1 MTFVLFYIDIDEK
14 FCYTLYN
21 IGKEKLMKTVKI
33 LLICILVMLLSV
45 SVFAAEGD
53 VYYLAD
59 GKNGDGSTAQ
69 NAGGSLA
76 DAYAALSDG
85 GTIVVCEPYTISS
98 EFTSIAH
105 SGKLTITS
113 VYGGV
118 DYRATKNAAIIFA
131 SNMYLG
137 GETEFKN
144 IVLTSAIDYPSIFA
158 YNYSLLLGNGITC
171 KKGETSKTYLS
182 VMGGGKGAYKNKST
196 NLTINSGTWQRVRG
210 GTAAGGSEN
219 YTVNLTINGGEF
231 IEKVTLGSSASHD
244 GDIYATINGGTF
256 YQGLVGATLSTDSDY
271 FYSNVYLNINGG
283 VFYAKLSLALND
295 KGMYSGSFNVSIT
308 DGEFAHLVDFE
319 GTSHLAGNMT
329 SVLDGTINFG
339 APETGTYTF
348 TNPVRNDGADP
359 WLFYHDG
366 YYYYTSTTS
375 TSSVKLTKVTN
386 IGDLMRS
393 NGTTIYTPEEGKPWA
408 ASTWSPTILHYTDE
422 EVGVGNGGWYLFF
435 GGEDETDVTDVNHR
449 MYVLKCLDG
458 DNLLGRWG
466 NPVTGEVNLPQRVS
480 APGIANF
487 DSTWAAGQG
496 DIRINGK
503 VYMLY
508 VTEVNKHTNN
518 YYQTINIISMKNP
531 WTFEGKPTV
540 ICTPTYDWEMHGY
553 GKIND
558 TLWAPKVVEAA
569 TPVYG
574 NDGSVFIVYSGSNY
588 TTDYYCLGQL
598 KFKGGDPMVAS
609 NWEKKSTPILSQ
621 GNGVRGTGS
630 ASYVVDTAGQGWV
643 CYNAYLDSD
652 ETRTRHAMVEPYTAT
667 SKGVV
672 IGDGSGKAA
681 PETKVYTAAFNPLSL
696 AEKARGFTALSVY
709 GETDGKTAKL
719 TFTPVEG
726 AAAYLIRRDG
736 KLLGTTTELDYADT
750 MPFGM
755 HTYKVEALVN
765 GKIISNDTVRLANYE
780 GLTYGDMDS
789 DGDIDI
795 LDSLLLLKDIID
807 GNNSTATLLDVMKIM
822 KCIY

>member
-1 MTFVLFYIDIDEK
+1 
-14 FCYTLYN
+14 
-21 IGKEKLMKTVKI
+21 MKYLKI
-33 LLICILVMLLSV
+33 FAILVFAFLLSLAA
-45 SVFAAEGD
+45 FAAESD
-53 VYYLAD
+53 VYFLKD
-59 GKNGDGSTAQ
+59 GGSGNGSSATA
-69 NAGGSLA
+69 AGGSLA
-76 DAYAALSDG
+76 DAYNALSDG
-85 GTIVVCEPYTISS
+85 GTLVICGPYTIKS

-113 VYGGV
+113 VYGGT
-118 DYRATKNAAIIFA
+118 DYRKTNNATIVFG
-131 SNMYLG
+131 SNLYLG

-144 IVLTSAIDYPSIFA
+144 IVLTSSIDYPSIFA
-158 YNYSLLLGNGITC
+158 YNYPLVLGSGIEC

-182 VMGGGKGAYKNKST
+182 VMGGGKGAYKNKTT
-196 NLTINSGTWQRVRG
+196 NVTINSGTWQRVRG
-210 GTAAGGSEN
+210 GTAAGGSTN
-219 YTVNLTINGGEF
+219 YTVNLTVNGGEF

-244 GDIYATINGGTF
+244 GNIYATINGGTF
-256 YQGLVGATLSTDSDY
+256 YQGLVGATLSSDADY

-283 VFYAKLSLALND
+283 TFYAKLSLALND

-308 DGEFAHLVDFE
+308 GGEFAHLVDFE
-319 GTSHLAGNMT
+319 GTSHLSGSMT

-366 YYYYTSTTS
+366 YYYYTSTTD

-393 NGTTIYTPEEGKPWA
+393 NGTTIYTPEEGQPWS

-422 EVGVGNGGWYLFF
+422 EVGEGNGGWYLYF
-435 GGEDETDVTDVNHR
+435 GGEDETDTNDVGHR

-466 NPVTGEVNLPQRVS
+466 NPVTGEVNHPQRVS
-480 APGIANF
+480 APNIPGF
-487 DSTWAAGQG
+487 DDVWAAGQG

-503 VYMLY
+503 VYVLY
-508 VTEVNKHTNN
+508 VTEEGRYTSSFH
-518 YYQTINIISMKNP
+518 QTINILPMKNP
-531 WTFEGKPTV
+531 WTFEGTPTI
-540 ICTPTYDWEMHGY
+540 ICKPTYDWETYGY
-553 GKIND
+553 GRIEGN
-558 TLWAPKVVEAA
+558 LWAPKVVEAA

-574 NDGSVFIVYSGSNY
+574 TDGSIFIVYSGSNY
-588 TTDYYCLGQL
+588 TTDEYCLGQL
-598 KFKGGDPMVAS
+598 KFKGGDPMVAK
-609 NWEKKSTPILSQ
+609 NWEKKSKPILSQ

-630 ASYVVDTAGQGWV
+630 ASYVTDTSGQGWV

-652 ETRTRHAMVEPYTAT
+652 PSRTRHAMVEPYSAT

-681 PETKVYTAAFNPLSL
+681 PETKVYTAQLNPLSL
-696 AEKARGFTALSVY
+696 AQKASGFTALSVY
-709 GETDGKTAKL
+709 GEEDGTNAKL

-736 KLLGTTTELDYADT
+736 KLLGTTTSLEYTDP
-750 MPFGM
+750 MPFGT

-765 GKIISNDTVRLANYE
+765 GKIISNDTVRLSNYT
-780 GLTYGDMDS
+780 GLVYGDMDN
-789 DGDIDI
+789 DGDIDVCDSLILIKAI
-795 LDSLLLLKDIID
+795 LD
-807 GNNSTATLLDVMKIM
+807 GETEATLVDLAKQM
-822 KCIY
+822 KCIF